1 MSICDKIC
9 KVDDS
14 NTFCVGCGRNLEEIK
29 EWFTADKERKVE
41 IAALARSRSK
51 KLKEKLFL

>member
-14 NTFCVGCGRNLEEIK
+14 NTFCVGCGRTLEEIT
-29 EWFTADKERKVE
+29 EWFTAGKERKVE

>member
-14 NTFCVGCGRNLEEIK
+14 NTFCVGCGRTLEEIT